1 MTDPI
6 RYSDRVFDGLDIV
19 FDIQGVST
27 DSNDKPEKD
36 VVIEKISV
44 EKYDGGDVKFY
55 MSDYK

>member
-6 RYSDRVFDGLDIV
+6 PIFGQVFDGLDIV
-19 FDIQGVST
+19 FNIQGVST

>member
-1 MTDPI
+1 MYK
-6 RYSDRVFDGLDIV
+6 RQVFDGLDIV